1 MVLESEILQHIV
13 GIFIM
18 ESFMFWVKLNVPVSM
33 MFSNEY
39 LDADDIPVLNGRDE
53 IDLDEILN
61 PIPK

>member
-53 IDLDEILN
+53 IDLHEISVLMR
-61 PIPK
+61 